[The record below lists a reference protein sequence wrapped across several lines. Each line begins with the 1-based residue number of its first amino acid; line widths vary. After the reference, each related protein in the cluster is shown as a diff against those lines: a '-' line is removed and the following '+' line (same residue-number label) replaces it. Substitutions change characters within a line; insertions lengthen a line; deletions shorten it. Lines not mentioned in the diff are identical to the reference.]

1 MLLFLIRHGLTSH
14 TNERLSGWLP
24 GISLTDEGL
33 EQAAGVAER
42 MRSVKLDAIYSSPL
56 ERCMETARPLASSKK
71 LRIRVRDGVGEVRYG
86 EWEGKKLRAL
96 AKTKLWRSV
105 MQSPSRARFPGG
117 ETLAETQAR
126 AVAAIE
132 LLREKHPDDSVAVVT
147 HADVIRVLVAYYA
160 GIHLDLYQ
168 RLVISPV
175 SISILWVGSGTPR
188 VLAVN
193 DTGTLDGY
201 ASPPKRPRRATTGR
215 T

>member
-24 GISLTDEGL
+24 GISLTDEGRA
-33 EQAAGVAER
+33 QAATVAQR
-42 MRSVKLDAIYSSPL
+42 MRAVKLDAIYASPL

-71 LRIRVRDGVGEVRYG
+71 LRIRVRDGLGEVRYG
-86 EWEGKKLRAL
+86 DWEGKKLRTL
-96 AKTKLWRSV
+96 AKTKLWRRV
-105 MQSPSRARFPGG
+105 MASPSRARFPNG
-117 ETLAETQAR
+117 ETIAETQAR

-132 LLREKHPDDSVAVVT
+132 DIRERHPRGTVAVVT

-168 RLVISPV
+168 RLVIAPV
-175 SISILWVGSGTPR
+175 SVSILWVGEGTPR

-201 ASPPKRPRRATTGR
+201 APAPKKAKA
-215 T
+215 

>member
-24 GISLTDEGL
+24 GISLTDDGRA
-33 EQAAGVAER
+33 QAASVAER
-42 MRSVKLDAIYSSPL
+42 MRPVTLDAIYSSPL
-56 ERCMETARPLASSKK
+56 ERCMETAKPLASSKK
-71 LRIRVRDGVGEVRYG
+71 LRIRVRDGLGEVRYG
-86 EWEGKKLRAL
+86 DWEGKKLRSL
-96 AKTKLWRSV
+96 AKTKLWRRV

-132 LLREKHPDDSVAVVT
+132 QLREKHQDQTIAVVT

-168 RLVISPV
+168 RLVIAPV
-175 SISILWVGSGTPR
+175 SVSILWVGEGTPR

-193 DTGTLDGY
+193 DTGTFDAY
-201 ASPPKRPRRATTGR
+201 AAAPKKAKGR
-215 T
+215 